1 MALLRSSSLGYAGE
15 SLRREAER
23 VLAELRLKDAGPAP
37 FRREGNF
44 IIDVGMNDGSDTAY
58 YLHCGFWVIAIEA
71 NPHLTDAAR
80 RRFAREIEA
89 GKLAVLNL
97 GIAPAARNADF
108 HLVANGSQSSFSP
121 DLASRREL
129 QIVETGRVPC
139 APLSAVIQQY
149 GVPYY
154 IKIDFQG
161 NDLHCLESLSKIA
174 LPPYLSVDFSHGM
187 QDRLLDRLIN
197 LGYSRFKLLNQTTY
211 TDRMPVFEHEV
222 LPRLGRKLH
231 QLRPLQPAIRKILP
245 RADFDTFKLQF
256 DWTFSEGSSGPFA
269 EKTYGRWIEADEVIR
284 RHALLREA
292 YDKAGATFS
301 WDLHARM

>member
-1 MALLRSSSLGYAGE
+1 MALLRSSSIGRAGE
-15 SLRREAER
+15 SLRAEAER
-23 VLAELRLKDAGPAP
+23 VLAELRLKDAGSAP

-71 NPHLTDAAR
+71 NPRLTEAAR

-97 GIAPAARNADF
+97 AIAPVMGAADF
-108 HLVANGSQSSFSP
+108 RFASNPQQNSASP
-121 DLASRREL
+121 EASSRRGM
-129 QIVETGRVPC
+129 QIVETGRVPR

-161 NDLHCLESLSKIA
+161 NDLFCLESLSKIA
-174 LPPYLSVDFSHGM
+174 VPPYLSVDFSHGM
-187 QDRLLDRLIN
+187 EDKVLDRLLN
-197 LGYSRFKLLNQTTY
+197 LGYSRFKLVNQITY
-211 TDRMPVFEHEV
+211 TDKMPVFEHEV

-231 QLRPLQPAIRKILP
+231 HLRPLQPAIRKILP
-245 RADFDTFKLQF
+245 RADFDVFKRQF
-256 DWTFSEGSSGPFA
+256 AWTFPEGSSGPFA
-269 EKTYGRWIEADEVIR
+269 EKTYGRWIEADEVLR
-284 RHALLREA
+284 RLAYLREA
-292 YDKAGATFS
+292 YDKAGALFL